1 MWQWGSKIY
10 KLSLRT
16 IKANIHPETKTLFWL
31 LFAGSR
37 GSDNRI
43 RIMSVLRKRPLNKN
57 QLSTELGIDYKG
69 IQHHLQILKENN
81 LVTQVDNKYASLFF
95 VSTFFEA
102 NEAVFDEIVIKLK
115 KRGRNQVWLKS
126 Q

>member
-10 KLSLRT
+10 KFSLRRLEA
-16 IKANIHPETKTLFWL
+16 KIHPETKKLFWL

-43 RIMSVLRKRPLNKN
+43 RIMSVLRKRSRNKN
-57 QLSTELGIDYKG
+57 QLSRELDVDYKG
-69 IQHHLQILKENN
+69 IQQHLQFLEENN
-81 LVTQVDNKYASLFF
+81 LVTQVGDKYASPFF

-102 NEAVFDEIVIKLK
+102 NESVFDEIILKLE
-115 KRGRNQVWLKS
+115 KRNSNQVWLKS